1 MRGSD
6 QRSGELFSYVDIE
19 ARLPMRHPLRAIRSI
34 VNQGLASLDG
44 EFDKLYADTGR
55 DSIPPERL
63 LRAALLDPF
72 RAPADGAAQLQ
83 PALPLVRGAGGGRC
97 RVGPLGVLQEPR
109 PAAGGRRGG
118 HAPGAGAR
126 TPAREAP
133 DVGPTLL
140 GHWPSDGG
148 EGT

>member
-19 ARLPMRHPLRAIRSI
+19 ARVPMRHPLRAIRSI

-63 LRAALLDPF
+63 LRAALLAITTCSTAGSWGWGWTMPCGTTRCSPRTATGCWRPTW
-72 RAPADGAAQLQ
+72 RASSW
-83 PALPLVRGAGGGRC
+83 RRC
-97 RVGPLGVLQEPR
+97 
-109 PAAGGRRGG
+109 
-118 HAPGAGAR
+118 
-126 TPAREAP
+126 
-133 DVGPTLL
+133 
-140 GHWPSDGG
+140 
-148 EGT
+148 